1 MKRLA
6 FVALIVVF
14 FLSSCAYNKQ
24 TLLDVDADEAKVGIG
39 PGTMIEGKKISGR
52 LYRQVSVAFPGD
64 EAMKEFKDIKTTEG
78 TGDDG
83 LGGSLDI
90 TE

>member
-1 MKRLA
+1 MKRSIFMIL
-6 FVALIVVF
+6 FLSL

-24 TLLDVDADEAKVGIG
+24 TLLDVDAEKARVGVG
-39 PGTMIEGKKISGR
+39 PGTMIEGENLSGR
-52 LYRQVSVAFPGD
+52 LYRQVSLACPAD
-64 EAMKEFKDIKTTEG
+64 QAMKQFKNIKTTAG

-83 LGGSLDI
+83 QGGNLDI